1 MSRTSSKYWLTV
13 HWPPLNKEEE
23 ESQWRYWVFI
33 DEKYSRRGRKLDVGD
48 QVLIYETETAPGVK
62 TKSGKYR
69 RYRRGRKGIIARVEI
84 RSPREESKNEKDEV
98 HEDGRVFRW
107 RYHYR
112 TGGRKDIFIPLT
124 SIRKALNYKHGW
136 APQIAGGLKPL
147 FKDQFDRILSEAE

>member
-1 MSRTSSKYWLTV
+1 MRYKHWMNV

-48 QVLIYETETAPGVK
+48 QVLIYETETAPAVE

-69 RYRRGRKGIIARVEI
+69 SYRRGRKGIIALVKVSSI
-84 RSPREESKNEKDEV
+84 REERKNKRDEV

-107 RYHYR
+107 SYHYK
-112 TGGRKDIFIPLT
+112 TGDRKDIFIPLT
-124 SIRKALNYKHGW
+124 SIRKALNYKPGW
-136 APQIAGGLKPL
+136 APQIHGGLWPL
-147 FKDQFDRILSEAE
+147 SKDQFDRILREAE